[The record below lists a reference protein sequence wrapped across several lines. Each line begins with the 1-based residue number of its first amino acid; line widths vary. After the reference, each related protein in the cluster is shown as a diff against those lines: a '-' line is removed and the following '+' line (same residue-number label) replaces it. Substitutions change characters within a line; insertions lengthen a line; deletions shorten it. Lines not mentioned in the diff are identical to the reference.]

1 MGYVLTALRASGVR
15 LSSKQ
20 SVLLYSQIG
29 QSPDAAEQRQRNR
42 KKEKSNPVALRRR
55 SQILDHVPPG
65 LRPSEMIEWNIQSR
79 AHACKACATAF
90 TDGQSYHTV
99 LLEERAGFERQD
111 LCPACWKA
119 RTTQVEAP
127 VFLSHWMG
135 TYESPPA
142 TPPDAIQK
150 ETAETLL
157 RKLMEPREDRH
168 VAACY
173 ILAVMLERKRIL
185 RVKAQLYEN
194 GRRIFLYEQPKT
206 GDLFSIADPDLQL
219 DQLEAVQRDVASLL
233 EHGPDGAIVPGE
245 IPSPAETSVS
255 APPVTDSTALIPTT
269 SD

>member
-1 MGYVLTALRASGVR
+1 MRCNGKARGDR
-15 LSSKQ
+15 SKQ
-20 SVLLYSQIG
+20 
-29 QSPDAAEQRQRNR
+29 E
-42 KKEKSNPVALRRR
+42 SNPVALRRR
-55 SQILDHVPPG
+55 SQILNDAPPG

-79 AHACKACATAF
+79 AHACKVCATAF

-119 RTTQVEAP
+119 RTTEADAP

-168 VAACY
+168 AAACY

-206 GDLFSIADPDLQL
+206 GDLFSIADPNLQL
-219 DQLEAVQRDVASLL
+219 DQLEAVQRDVSSLL
-233 EHGPDGAIVPGE
+233 EHGPDGE
-245 IPSPAETSVS
+245 IAPAEVTVPADTSIAS
-255 APPVTDSTALIPTT
+255 STETNPPTLIRTT